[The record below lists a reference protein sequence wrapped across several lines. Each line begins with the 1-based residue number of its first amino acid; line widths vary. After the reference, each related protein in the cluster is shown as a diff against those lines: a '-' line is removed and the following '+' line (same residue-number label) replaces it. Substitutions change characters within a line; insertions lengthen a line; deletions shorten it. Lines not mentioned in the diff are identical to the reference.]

1 MLLESPSCAAIPGSC
16 ARLAAG
22 EAAIYKGTEAG
33 PRTSN
38 PEGQRTG
45 RADGP
50 PRATNT
56 TLVTEEKHA
65 VDETS
70 DTCAHARL
78 GERCVVKPNIFLIFC
93 VPRDRPK
100 RGTRARANTTLLT
113 AIVLVVDRVTLAKG
127 SSRRACVRRRNQT
140 GQTDRPLEHRS
151 EDARSACHETAE
163 YEFLS
168 AGQGEGS
175 RELQESDQGRKLM
188 TWLVSGSAD
197 AERVGGRDGKGGKPG
212 GPSDPESVHVANKK
226 RRGSATSYEKMT
238 WKMMIYRG
246 SPRKSLPSPARPRGL
261 FK

>member
-1 MLLESPSCAAIPGSC
+1 
-16 ARLAAG
+16 
-22 EAAIYKGTEAG
+22 
-33 PRTSN
+33 
-38 PEGQRTG
+38 
-45 RADGP
+45 
-50 PRATNT
+50 
-56 TLVTEEKHA
+56 
-65 VDETS
+65 
-70 DTCAHARL
+70 
-78 GERCVVKPNIFLIFC
+78 VKPNIFLIFC

-100 RGTRARANTTLLT
+100 RGTRARANTTLRPGYL
-113 AIVLVVDRVTLAKG
+113 IVLVVDRVTLAKG

-140 GQTDRPLEHRS
+140 GQTDRPLEPRS

>member
-1 MLLESPSCAAIPGSC
+1 M
-16 ARLAAG
+16 
-22 EAAIYKGTEAG
+22 
-33 PRTSN
+33 
-38 PEGQRTG
+38 
-45 RADGP
+45 
-50 PRATNT
+50 
-56 TLVTEEKHA
+56 
-65 VDETS
+65 
-70 DTCAHARL
+70 
-78 GERCVVKPNIFLIFC
+78 KPNIFLIFC
-93 VPRDRPK
+93 VPRDKIDISSYPRDRPK

-140 GQTDRPLEHRS
+140 GQTDRPLEPRS

-212 GPSDPESVHVANKK
+212 GPSDPESVCRQQEEERK
-226 RRGSATSYEKMT
+226 RNLVYEKMT

>member
-1 MLLESPSCAAIPGSC
+1 M
-16 ARLAAG
+16 
-22 EAAIYKGTEAG
+22 
-33 PRTSN
+33 
-38 PEGQRTG
+38 
-45 RADGP
+45 
-50 PRATNT
+50 
-56 TLVTEEKHA
+56 
-65 VDETS
+65 
-70 DTCAHARL
+70 
-78 GERCVVKPNIFLIFC
+78 KPNIFLIFC

-100 RGTRARANTTLLT
+100 RGTRARANTIPTTLQT

-140 GQTDRPLEHRS
+140 GQTDRPLEPRS

-226 RRGSATSYEKMT
+226 RRGSATSYENGK
-238 WKMMIYRG
+238 
-246 SPRKSLPSPARPRGL
+246 
-261 FK
+261 